1 MNLYRLHHVD
11 CLNADSLEIE
21 NDFILTSSDVIVIFQ
36 IYDQFGA
43 IQEPD
48 SERMV
53 CNTYIFII
61 SNFLLQK
68 FVTKTENRTRKPL
81 TQLAH

>member
-48 SERMV
+48 SERRSV
-53 CNTYIFII
+53 ILTSSLLVTFYYKN
-61 SNFLLQK
+61 LLQK
-68 FVTKTENRTRKPL
+68 LKTELKNL
-81 TQLAH
+81 